1 MKKILSIVGVCV
13 ILNACSGLNENNST
27 LISSTANN
35 NFKIIA
41 LHTFVSNC
49 KDNLLYEYLP
59 WFKKSQSEIES
70 LQKEYG
76 ISYKIPTITI
86 KNKFSNLSLLLSNN
100 RFIEKIRTSIECQ
113 KGNIDK
119 IVFYEDRLLFACILS
134 QKHEFR
140 YSVYFGQIKNSR
152 LELKAIDNGGG
163 EFE

>member
-1 MKKILSIVGVCV
+1 MKKILSVVGVCV

-27 LISSTANN
+27 LISSTVNN
-35 NFKIIA
+35 NFKIIP

-49 KDNLLYEYLP
+49 KDNLLCEYLP

-100 RFIEKIRTSIECQ
+100 RFMEKIRTSAECQ

-119 IVFYEDRLLFACILS
+119 IVFYEDSLLFACTLS